1 MKKSRRLLLLLLVMT
16 LSLSLVLTACGGDKK
31 PAEEKPAETE
41 KPADDKTAEDDG
53 GDKVLRLSGMSI
65 ETLNQHASSMSS
77 ESEVQEYIYGQL
89 LQLVYNEEKENIEFV
104 GYHAE
109 DLPKTEDNITWTF
122 KVRDDAKWTDGT
134 PITAEDYV
142 YSWKMLLDP
151 KLANRNAMVL
161 VDNVKIKNA
170 NEYFKG
176 EVENFEDVGIKA
188 LDGNI
193 IEITMEDETPEIDI
207 LSNFA
212 DVSTGPVYKE
222 LYEAGMNEDRT
233 ETTYGTKFEDI
244 KSSGRYT
251 MTEWVRDQHRKFEK
265 NDDMP
270 LAELF
275 KAERIEER
283 VISESSTRLQL
294 FEKGELDAASVT
306 TEYERFSE
314 DPRVALTKGNT
325 VWGFFVNSKS
335 EKNPILQNK
344 DFRQAMFYGIDRDK
358 IAKGVFNIYESTPW
372 YISSVPMVDWEKGT
386 TYSESEEAK
395 AVRPEGTGFEPD
407 KAKELFEKAYAA
419 NGNKKI
425 EVEIIYFEEQEDMK
439 RMAEVTE
446 EEYENLFGADKIDI
460 KLRAM
465 DPSAAYDAYGT
476 GDFEMGIGAMSQS
489 AFNPWSSMKIWTT
502 DFPNKPHAFED
513 PKFDEL
519 QERTTTGD
527 LKLKEKERIEALAEM
542 EAMLI
547 DHVPQVPIFQ
557 NNNAN
562 VYSDRLQ
569 LVTGGEYLPVVGFGL
584 LQSEIKGL

>member
-1 MKKSRRLLLLLLVMT
+1 MT

-212 DVSTGPVYKE
+212 DVSTSPVYKE

-476 GDFEMGIGAMSQS
+476 GDFEMGIGAMTQS